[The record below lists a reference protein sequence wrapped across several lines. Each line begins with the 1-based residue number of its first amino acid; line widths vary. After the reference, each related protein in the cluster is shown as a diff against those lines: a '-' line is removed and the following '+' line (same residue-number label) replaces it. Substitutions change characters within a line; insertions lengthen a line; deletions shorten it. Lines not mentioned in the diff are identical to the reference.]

1 MTDIVDNSYTLIKG
15 KAPYLTSNTL
25 IISSNAK
32 VGSIVEDEFDDR
44 NLTNALKHNFTNN
57 KVLKFESNDLFK
69 EEVLNI
75 IDDYDNIIFY
85 SYDAYRDEVQKDL
98 INSLLNTLKEVFI
111 VSIKGPIDMKYFNN
125 LKNYAC
131 LYEYTPNSIKTII
144 KQLKGEISLNGKLP
158 L

>member
-1 MTDIVDNSYTLIKG
+1 MSLSTKKRHPIQ
-15 KAPYLTSNTL
+15 
-25 IISSNAK
+25 IIGTGWSQIIQLG
-32 VGSIVEDEFDDR
+32 V
-44 NLTNALKHNFTNN
+44 NF
-57 KVLKFESNDLFK
+57 
-69 EEVLNI
+69 I
-75 IDDYDNIIFY
+75 ILYVFDDYDNIIFY